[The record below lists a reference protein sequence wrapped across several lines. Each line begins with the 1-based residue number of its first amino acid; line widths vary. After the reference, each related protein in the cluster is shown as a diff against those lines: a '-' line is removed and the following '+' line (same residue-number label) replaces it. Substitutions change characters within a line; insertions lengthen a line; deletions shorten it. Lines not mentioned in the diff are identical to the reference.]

1 MIDPNKGLGGV
12 AVLQEAVERIEKME
26 ACLDALQNIAR
37 TNPETLRQDP
47 LAGEMLHALIRY
59 YEDGQW
65 LRDYELDEQ
74 GLLPP
79 GLKRGVLSQD
89 GLHDFLA
96 QLDLYGDP
104 TGGKHIF

>member
-1 MIDPNKGLGGV
+1 M
-12 AVLQEAVERIEKME
+12 LQEAWARIEKME

-59 YEDGQW
+59 YEGGQW

-89 GLHDFLA
+89 GLYDFFEKI
-96 QLDLYGDP
+96 
-104 TGGKHIF
+104 GKAE